1 MKEPR
6 FSIEKD
12 PDESLRIAVTRPD
25 GTRVVIR
32 GGQSQS
38 PISEREGRCTQLATF
53 LERNRPQAH

>member
-1 MKEPR
+1 MNEPM

-12 PDESLRIAVTRPD
+12 PDESLRIVVTRPD

-32 GGQSQS
+32 GGQSRS
-38 PISEREGRCTQLATF
+38 PISEPKGRCPQLATF